1 MKINLEEARIYVRP
15 GATDLRK
22 GVSGLCSIIGNEM
35 NLDALSGSAFLF
47 CNKTHK
53 LLKVI
58 FWDKTGFWLA
68 QKRLEKSTWPWPMT
82 EDAAREIK
90 SEQLDMLLSVHMLP
104 GYTHNIINL
113 SETENLVTVM
123 WANEQFDSKNPDT
136 FGEKV

>member
-35 NLDALSGSAFLF
+35 NLDALCGSAFLF
-47 CNKTHK
+47 CNRTHK

-68 QKRLEKSTWPWPMT
+68 QKRFEKATWPWPMN
-82 EDAAREIK
+82 EEAAREIK
-90 SEQLDMLLSVHMLP
+90 SEQLDMLLTGIDFWHAHQELHFKSA
-104 GYTHNIINL
+104 Y
-113 SETENLVTVM
+113 
-123 WANEQFDSKNPDT
+123 
-136 FGEKV
+136 

>member
-35 NLDALSGSAFLF
+35 NLDALCGSAFLF
-47 CNKTHK
+47 CNKTYK

-68 QKRLEKSTWPWPMT
+68 QKRLEKSTWPWPMK
-82 EDAAREIK
+82 EEVAHEY
-90 SEQLDMLLSVHMLP
+90 SDMFPFLNRDE
-104 GYTHNIINL
+104 YK
-113 SETENLVTVM
+113 
-123 WANEQFDSKNPDT
+123 ANMVAEEF
-136 FGEKV
+136 